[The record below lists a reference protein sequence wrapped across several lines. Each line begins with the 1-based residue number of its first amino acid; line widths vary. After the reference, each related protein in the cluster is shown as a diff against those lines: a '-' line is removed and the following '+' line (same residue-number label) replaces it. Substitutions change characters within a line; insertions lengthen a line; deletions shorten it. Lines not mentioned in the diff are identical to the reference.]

1 MKKLRLESLA
11 PWFVWS
17 LWFLALA
24 AMLAL
29 AASYRVNIPWADEWD
44 YVPVIGGV
52 RPASLEFF
60 WAQHNEHRIPLP
72 KLIWLLSLRLSD
84 YDFRVLSFLHILG
97 FAALSG
103 ALIVYAKLLRGRTSY
118 ADAFFPLLVLNPAHY
133 QNLLWAWQVGFI
145 LPVILVGVLLL
156 MIIRSVMTGPSLSW
170 RTVALAS
177 ICLVLLPL
185 CGGVGLIFVSALS
198 LWWTY
203 LALSHWRS
211 DDLSARRKGLLLLV
225 TNLAVLVLA
234 IIYLHGL
241 RRPVQIPPTPGLQA
255 SLRTTLEFLTGSF
268 GYHTGLAW
276 PALGWAML
284 ILIVVTM
291 AAVLLA
297 LWKSPQVRL
306 PATGFLL
313 FLSAAAVLA
322 FGIGWGRAGMGTGAG
337 LQPRYVALMVPAL
350 ACVYFVWQ
358 TCSSPA
364 ISRLMQI
371 LLFTLVSISLPTSV
385 REALEFRRWRTQQM
399 EAFKADLLN
408 GMPVS
413 LLVRRH
419 IAFLDHFAEA
429 PEEGAEAMRL
439 LQRTGVGVFR
449 SLNGYTR

>member
-1 MKKLRLESLA
+1 
-11 PWFVWS
+11 
-17 LWFLALA
+17 
-24 AMLAL
+24 
-29 AASYRVNIPWADEWD
+29 
-44 YVPVIGGV
+44 
-52 RPASLEFF
+52 
-60 WAQHNEHRIPLP
+60 
-72 KLIWLLSLRLSD
+72 
-84 YDFRVLSFLHILG
+84 
-97 FAALSG
+97 
-103 ALIVYAKLLRGRTSY
+103 
-118 ADAFFPLLVLNPAHY
+118 
-133 QNLLWAWQVGFI
+133 
-145 LPVILVGVLLL
+145 
-156 MIIRSVMTGPSLSW
+156 
-170 RTVALAS
+170 
-177 ICLVLLPL
+177 
-185 CGGVGLIFVSALS
+185 
-198 LWWTY
+198 
-203 LALSHWRS
+203 
-211 DDLSARRKGLLLLV
+211 
-225 TNLAVLVLA
+225 
-234 IIYLHGL
+234 
-241 RRPVQIPPTPGLQA
+241 
-255 SLRTTLEFLTGSF
+255 
-268 GYHTGLAW
+268 
-276 PALGWAML
+276 ML

-297 LWKSPQVRL
+297 LWRSPQVRL

>member
-17 LWFLALA
+17 LWVVALT

-29 AASYRVNIPWADEWD
+29 AASYTVNIPWADEWD
-44 YVPVIGGV
+44 YAPVIGGT

-60 WAQHNEHRIPLP
+60 WAQHNEHRVPLP

-133 QNLLWAWQVGFI
+133 QNLLWAWQVAFI

-156 MIIRSVMTGPSLSW
+156 MIIRSVMAGPSLSW
-170 RTVALAS
+170 RTVALAC

-185 CGGVGLIFVSALS
+185 CGAVGLIFVPALS

-211 DDLSARRKGLLLLV
+211 EDLSFRHKGLLLLV
-225 TNLAVLVLA
+225 TNLAVLVLV

-241 RRPVQIPPTPGLQA
+241 RRPVQILPTPGLQA

-284 ILIVVTM
+284 ILIGVTM
-291 AAVLLA
+291 AVALLA
-297 LWKSPQVRL
+297 LWRSPQMRL
-306 PATGFLL
+306 PAAGFLL
-313 FLSAAAVLA
+313 FLGAAAVLA
-322 FGIGWGRAGMGTGAG
+322 FGVGWGRAGMGTGAG
-337 LQPRYVALMVPAL
+337 LQPRYVTLMVPAL

-358 TCSSPA
+358 CASPA

-371 LLFTLVSISLPTSV
+371 LLFTLASISLPISA
-385 REALEFRRWRTQQM
+385 REALEFRRFRTQQM
-399 EAFKADLLN
+399 EAFKTDLLS
-408 GMPVS
+408 GMPAS

-439 LQRTGVGVFR
+439 LQRTGVEVFR